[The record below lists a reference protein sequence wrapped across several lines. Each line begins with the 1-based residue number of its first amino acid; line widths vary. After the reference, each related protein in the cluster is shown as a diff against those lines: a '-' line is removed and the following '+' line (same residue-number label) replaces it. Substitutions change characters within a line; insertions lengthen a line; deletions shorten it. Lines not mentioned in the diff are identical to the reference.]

1 VDYICRPNFAS
12 FNQMVL
18 GEMGI
23 WSGLYLSTKFCFIQS
38 NGSGGYGD
46 MKWTISVDQILLHSI
61 EWFWGR
67 FPSIFQPIK
76 RRYSYIGYLGL
87 PGSLDIIVEGGNPRI
102 RSTTFRVSPCCSRE
116 DQHVKNGQLSRKVQ
130 LYLWLWRGNNLSTPL
145 FLRLN
150 CILMAF
156 PTIIHGRQ
164 YQTHVNRNCRDKQG
178 QLYFWLVL
186 WCLTPL
192 STMFQ
197 LYRGGQVYWCRT
209 PEYQEKTT
217 DLRYVTDKLYHI
229 LLYRVHLA
237 RDGIRSHNFIGD
249 RPWLNR

>member
-1 VDYICRPNFAS
+1 
-12 FNQMVL
+12 MVL

-61 EWFWGR
+61 KWFWGR

-130 LYLWLWRGNNLSTPL
+130 ICDKVCRWHTAGRWFSPGILVSYINRPDRHDITETLSKVALNIIKPTKSITALVCPCNFYWR
-145 FLRLN
+145 
-150 CILMAF
+150 
-156 PTIIHGRQ
+156 
-164 YQTHVNRNCRDKQG
+164 
-178 QLYFWLVL
+178 
-186 WCLTPL
+186 
-192 STMFQ
+192 
-197 LYRGGQVYWCRT
+197 
-209 PEYQEKTT
+209 
-217 DLRYVTDKLYHI
+217 
-229 LLYRVHLA
+229 
-237 RDGIRSHNFIGD
+237 
-249 RPWLNR
+249 